1 MLCLSTLCQVV
12 FAAICS
18 ALLGI
23 AIERRLV
30 NSASDVGRKCLMPMC
45 PIKASVAYTK
55 RHKQIFERSR
65 G

>member
-23 AIERRLV
+23 SIERRLV

-45 PIKASVAYTK
+45 PIKASVA
-55 RHKQIFERSR
+55 
-65 G
+65 